1 MEPIEVNGLEYL
13 VKQTVACDGPLLDW
27 IKKVTCQ
34 CLTIVGGGPCPWGH
48 YVVGPILTESLMA
61 PILTEGLKA
70 CGGEF
75 YVKCPG
81 FERLERVCDFE
92 PAIEAAKWKEKVQ
105 LDRIAQLEARVQEL
119 ELKRKG

>member
-1 MEPIEVNGLEYL
+1 MQPIEVNGLAYL
-13 VKQTVACDGPLLDW
+13 VKQMEACDGPLLDT
-27 IKKVTCQ
+27 IKKLKCACVTYQDCA
-34 CLTIVGGGPCPWGH
+34 CVHNVL
-48 YVVGPILTESLMA
+48 GPIPTEGLMA
-61 PILTEGLKA
+61 PILTEGLMA

-75 YVKCPG
+75 YLRCPG

>member
-1 MEPIEVNGLEYL
+1 MAHCWNMAKKWKCSYL
-13 VKQTVACDGPLLDW
+13 T
-27 IKKVTCQ
+27 TC
-34 CLTIVGGGPCPWGH
+34 PCGRW
-48 YVVGPILTESLMA
+48 VVGPILTEDLMA
-61 PILTEGLKA
+61 PILTEGLMA

-75 YVKCPG
+75 YIRCPG

-105 LDRIAQLEARVQEL
+105 LDRITKLEARVQEL

>member
-1 MEPIEVNGLEYL
+1 MEPIEVNELAYL
-13 VKQTVACDGPLLDW
+13 VKQMEACDGPLLHT
-27 IKKVTCQ
+27 IKKLKCACVTYQDCT
-34 CLTIVGGGPCPWGH
+34 CVHNVL
-48 YVVGPILTESLMA
+48 GPIRTEGLMA
-61 PILTEGLKA
+61 PILTEGLMA

-75 YVKCPG
+75 YIRCPG

-92 PAIEAAKWKEKVQ
+92 PAFEAAKWKEKVQ